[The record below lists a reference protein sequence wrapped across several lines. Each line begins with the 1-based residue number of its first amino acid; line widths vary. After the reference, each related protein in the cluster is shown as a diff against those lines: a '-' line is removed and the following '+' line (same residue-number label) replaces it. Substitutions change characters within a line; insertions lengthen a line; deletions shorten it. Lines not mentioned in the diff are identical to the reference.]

1 MAKKIIWTIQAKE
14 ELIEILQYWINR
26 NKSKSFSIKLDN
38 LIQEQLSLILEFPKL
53 GRLTDIP
60 NVRIKIIHKYLLYYE
75 FVNET
80 LFILTIR
87 HKSTNPKAFG
97 I

>member
-38 LIQEQLSLILEFPKL
+38 LIQEQLSLIL
-53 GRLTDIP
+53 
-60 NVRIKIIHKYLLYYE
+60 
-75 FVNET
+75 
-80 LFILTIR
+80 
-87 HKSTNPKAFG
+87 
-97 I
+97 